1 MTLKIA
7 QFRDASPVPEES
19 TKLTREKTYWPFLNE
34 FKIYVKSLSQV
45 VVTVMVPPP
54 STILFFTV
62 APICNRTWKE
72 PRSIIR
78 WCWYAVP
85 TNASS
90 TNLPHSSSPT
100 ASNSSSARSPGSKTE
115 HTPQNPNK
123 TWPWKLWEICEDS
136 APNYRLLLVTKN
148 QGRNSPNRKPEW
160 ARPPN
165 PPTDRREDWP
175 EHEFW
180 EWIGQIIILKYVKIK
195 TRVSFSNLNPVSNE
209 GSPSWPQCTE

>member
-115 HTPQNPNK
+115 HIQNPNK
-123 TWPWKLWEICEDS
+123 IGRENCEKNLWRFSAKLSSFTRNQEPGEKQPKQKTRMGASSQPSHRQARGLARARVLRMDWTDHHIKICE
-136 APNYRLLLVTKN
+136 NKN
-148 QGRNSPNRKPEW
+148 
-160 ARPPN
+160 
-165 PPTDRREDWP
+165 
-175 EHEFW
+175 
-180 EWIGQIIILKYVKIK
+180 
-195 TRVSFSNLNPVSNE
+195 
-209 GSPSWPQCTE
+209 